1 MPMLGLN
8 EFMAAL
14 RRAEAGANAASRAAV
29 AITGAKVEAEAK
41 ANFEGSH
48 AKGEPHVGGN
58 KPNVVTGQTR
68 RSIRMDPIAR
78 YGLADFGTI
87 VAPRVKWARRLEL
100 GWPAERDDGKVGHG
114 VTRPFPYFAEPALR
128 ARSEFRSIAAE
139 QWSRYLRSV

>member
-1 MPMLGLN
+1 MPMIGLP
-8 EFMAAL
+8 EFQAAL
-14 RRAEAGANAASRAAV
+14 RRAEAGANAAARAAV

-48 AKGEPHVGGN
+48 AAGEPHVGGN

-100 GWPAERDDGKVGHG
+100 GWPQSMDDGKVGHG
-114 VTRPFPYFAEPALR
+114 VTRPFPFFEEPARR
-128 ARSEFRSIAAE
+128 AREEFRDVAAV
-139 QWSRYLRSV
+139 QWTRYLRSV